1 MTSRNT
7 TFLKAIL
14 LLIGL
19 GMIGALVGCSSSNST
34 PTVTVAITAT
44 SGGGQSA
51 NAGATFAN
59 PLVANV
65 TTNGTATSGA
75 TVTFTCPASGA
86 SCTFTSSG
94 TATET
99 DTTDANGNATSS
111 LPIANTT
118 AGTYSVTASV
128 ALASTAA
135 TFSLTNN
142 SGPVVAVLSGSPQDT
157 ATSTAFALP
166 LSVSVTLGGSAVPDG
181 TTVTFT
187 APASGASGTF
197 TSNGTAT
204 ETDTT
209 TGGVAT
215 SSVFT
220 ANATAGGYTV
230 VASTPG
236 GTSANFILGNESGT
250 AASIV
255 ATSGDGQSA
264 TAGTGFTNPLVATL
278 TDAGSNPVVGALVTF
293 TCPASGASCTFASN
307 GTATETDA
315 TDVNGNATSS
325 AVTANGTAGSYSVT
339 AADFD
344 NPAITTSFGL
354 TNNPSSTPVTLAP
367 GNYVFQVTGT
377 DTNDSFYTYA
387 GTFNVNA
394 SGAITGGEQDFSDYN
409 YFVSAEA
416 ITGGTVT
423 ASSASASGDSNILIT
438 LNFDPSAETYIN
450 NGAGFATLDA
460 SLVSA
465 SQALIIEFDNWA
477 TSSGELD
484 LQATTLSQPATTGY
498 AFFLGGV
505 DGDELPLSI
514 GGVMNVDGTGTI
526 SGDGSIFDV
535 NDEGELFPGLAL
547 SASTV
552 TAPDAF
558 GFVTFT
564 LNSPNI
570 SGSPGLILDG
580 YMVDANHIRL
590 VENWEE
596 DSVEATT
603 GGSALGQTGTGTFSN
618 ASISG
623 STYVFGT
630 AGSDTVTNVL
640 TVAGQLTFNA
650 DGTVSGNLSYNDF
663 ASQSPQGGTTLATET
678 ATYSVDAAGA
688 GDVTIT
694 GLTDNATFVY
704 NLQLYLTG
712 DGHAYVI
719 SMDADNPFN
728 GDSADVLAGRSVIQT
743 TSPITAGTF
752 SGTYSLGLGGVD
764 GNTFFEQDGVGT
776 IVSDGVGTFAGFQ
789 DQNQI
794 LVNGTQTVDGD
805 ASGTFAITSTN
816 GVFTVNPGGGGS
828 VTAYI
833 ADPTQGVVI
842 ENDDSDVNL
851 GYYVLQAG
859 GSAKRPSGSAKKP
872 TKR

>member
-1 MTSRNT
+1 MTSRNS
-7 TFLKAIL
+7 TFLKATL

-19 GMIGALVGCSSSNST
+19 GMIAALVGCSSSSST

-44 SGGGQSA
+44 SGGGQSSPF
-51 NAGATFAN
+51 TN

-99 DTTDANGNATSS
+99 DTTDVSGNATSS
-111 LPIANTT
+111 LPIANST

-128 ALASTAA
+128 ALASTSA
-135 TFSLTNN
+135 TFSLTNVA
-142 SGPVVAVLSGSPQDT
+142 GPVVAVLSGSPQDT

-166 LSVSVTLGGSAVPDG
+166 LSVNVTLGGSAVPDG
-181 TTVTFT
+181 TSVTFT
-187 APASGASGTF
+187 AQPSAGGASGTF
-197 TSNGTAT
+197 TSNGTGT
-204 ETDTT
+204 ETDVT
-209 TGGVAT
+209 TGGVAI

-230 VASTPG
+230 LASTPG
-236 GTSANFILGNESGT
+236 GTSATFILGNESGT

-264 TAGTGFTNPLVATL
+264 TAGTAFTNPLVATL

-307 GTATETDA
+307 GTATETDT

-325 AVTANGTAGSYSVT
+325 AVTANATAGSYSVT

-423 ASSASASGDSNILIT
+423 ASSASASGDTNILIT
-438 LNFDPSAETYIN
+438 LNFDPTAETYIN

-465 SQALIIEFDNWA
+465 SQAQIIEFDNWA

-498 AFFLGGV
+498 AFFIAGV
-505 DGDELPLSI
+505 DGDELPLSV
-514 GGVMNVDGTGTI
+514 GGVMNVDGAGTI

-535 NDEGELFPGLAL
+535 NDEGDLFPGLVL

-558 GFVTFT
+558 GFVIFS

-570 SGSPGLILDG
+570 DGAPGLILDG

-596 DSVEATT
+596 DTVEATT
-603 GGSALGQTGTGTFSN
+603 GGSALGQTGAGTFSS

-630 AGSDTVTNVL
+630 AGSDTVTGVL
-640 TVAGQLTFNA
+640 SVAGQLTFNA
-650 DGTVSGNLSYNDF
+650 DGSVSGNLSYNDF
-663 ASQSPQGGTTLATET
+663 DSQSPQGGTTLATET

-719 SMDADNPFN
+719 SMDSDNPFN

-743 TSPITAGTF
+743 TSPITAGSF
-752 SGTYSLGLGGVD
+752 SGNYTLGLGGVD
-764 GNTFFEQDGVGT
+764 GETFFEQDGVGT
-776 IVSDGVGTFAGFQ
+776 ILADGVGSFAGFQ

-794 LVNGTQTVDGD
+794 LVNGNQTVDGD
-805 ASGTFAITSTN
+805 ASGTFAVTSTN
-816 GVFTVNPGGGGS
+816 GVFTVNPGGGGA
-828 VTAYI
+828 VTAYV

-842 ENDDSDVNL
+842 ENDDSEVTL
-851 GYYVLQAG
+851 GYYVIQAG

-872 TKR
+872 KH